1 MTKKRKPKSSK
12 PKKSPNPKQPKPK
25 RIALWRKLAISEGA
39 LTKEEQLRW
48 KANAIAAYKASK
60 APATRKAKTSRHMLG
75 YALGIRHDRPR
86 EPEQPKENL
95 LKQYKQYTTEKNAIS
110 ARGVGYQNFMNALEQ
125 LPIEVQVE
133 LNTKLDALRSK
144 WGDEAVMDYLDTF
157 NLLDDEVFADVKN
170 PYKVIVAE
178 AYVLRLGAALELA
191 VDGGIDVYNFED
203 EKDIIEA
210 NINAYAKNPK
220 SKSRLL
226 GLIQMD
232 AAMEE
237 GKTLTERLSDI
248 FDEDFEDF

>member
-12 PKKSPNPKQPKPK
+12 PKKSSSSKQHKPK
-25 RIALWRKLAISEGA
+25 RLALWRQLAISEGA
-39 LTKEEQLRW
+39 TTEEEQLRW

-60 APATRKAKTSRHMLG
+60 APSAKAKTSRHMLG

-86 EPEQPKENL
+86 EPKQSKENL

-110 ARGVGYQNFMNALEQ
+110 ARGVGYQNFMSALEQ

-133 LNTKLDALRSK
+133 LNTKLDALRNK
-144 WGDEAVMDYLDTF
+144 WGDEVVMEYLDTF
-157 NLLDDEVFADVKN
+157 NLLNDEVFADVKN

-191 VDGGIDVYNFED
+191 VDGGIDVYSFED

>member
-1 MTKKRKPKSSK
+1 MTKKKPKNSK
-12 PKKSPNPKQPKPK
+12 PKKSPKPKQPKPK
-25 RIALWRKLAISEGA
+25 RIALWRQMAISEGA

-60 APATRKAKTSRHMLG
+60 APSAKAKKSKHMMG
-75 YALGIRHDRPR
+75 YVLGIRHNRPR

-110 ARGVGYQNFMNALEQ
+110 ARGVGYQNFMSALEQ
-125 LPIEVQVE
+125 LPMEVQIE
-133 LNTKLDALRSK
+133 LNTKLDALRNK
-144 WGDEAVMDYLDTF
+144 WGDEAVMEYLDTF

-191 VDGGIDVYNFED
+191 VDSGIDVYSFED

-232 AAMEE
+232 TAMEE

>member
-1 MTKKRKPKSSK
+1 MTKRNPKSSK
-12 PKKSPNPKQPKPK
+12 PKKSSAPKQPKSK
-25 RIALWRKLAISEGA
+25 RIALWRQLAISEGA

-60 APATRKAKTSRHMLG
+60 APSAKAKKSNHMLG

-110 ARGVGYQNFMNALEQ
+110 ARGVGYQNFMSALEQ
-125 LPIEVQVE
+125 LPMEVQIE
-133 LNTKLDALRSK
+133 LNTKLDVLRNK
-144 WGDEAVMDYLDTF
+144 WGDEPVMDYLDTF
-157 NLLDDEVFADVKN
+157 NLLNDEVFADVKN

-178 AYVLRLGAALELA
+178 AFVLRLGAALELA
-191 VDGGIDVYNFED
+191 VDGGIDVYSFED

-220 SKSRLL
+220 SKSRLM

-232 AAMEE
+232 TAMEE

>member
-12 PKKSPNPKQPKPK
+12 PKKSPKPK
-25 RIALWRKLAISEGA
+25 RIALWRQLAISDGA

-60 APATRKAKTSRHMLG
+60 APATRKAKTTNHMLG
-75 YALGIRHDRPR
+75 YALGIRHDKPR
-86 EPEQPKENL
+86 EPKQPKENL

-178 AYVLRLGAALELA
+178 AYILRLGAALEFA
-191 VDGGIDVYNFED
+191 VDGGIDVYSFED

-232 AAMEE
+232 AVMEE

>member
-1 MTKKRKPKSSK
+1 MTKRKPKSSK
-12 PKKSPNPKQPKPK
+12 PKKSSSPKHPKPK
-25 RIALWRKLAISEGA
+25 RIALWQQMAISEGA

-60 APATRKAKTSRHMLG
+60 APSAKAKKSKHMLG
-75 YALGIRHDRPR
+75 YALGIRHDKPR
-86 EPEQPKENL
+86 EPKQPKENL

-191 VDGGIDVYNFED
+191 VDGGIDVYSFED

-232 AAMEE
+232 VAMEE

-248 FDEDFEDF
+248 FDEDFEDY

>member
-1 MTKKRKPKSSK
+1 M
-12 PKKSPNPKQPKPK
+12 
-25 RIALWRKLAISEGA
+25 AISDGA
-39 LTKEEQLRW
+39 LTKEEQLQW

-60 APATRKAKTSRHMLG
+60 APSAKAKATKHMLG

-86 EPEQPKENL
+86 EPKQPKENL

-110 ARGVGYQNFMNALEQ
+110 ARGVGYQNFMSALEQ

-144 WGDEAVMDYLDTF
+144 WGDEAVMVYLDTF
-157 NLLDDEVFADVKN
+157 NLLDDEVFADAKN

-191 VDGGIDVYNFED
+191 VDGGIDVYSFED

>member
-1 MTKKRKPKSSK
+1 M
-12 PKKSPNPKQPKPK
+12 
-25 RIALWRKLAISEGA
+25 AISDGA

-60 APATRKAKTSRHMLG
+60 APSAKAKATKHMLG

-86 EPEQPKENL
+86 EPKQPKENL

-157 NLLDDEVFADVKN
+157 NLLDA
-170 PYKVIVAE
+170 
-178 AYVLRLGAALELA
+178 RGAVSVNAHYQT
-191 VDGGIDVYNFED
+191 DG
-203 EKDIIEA
+203 
-210 NINAYAKNPK
+210 
-220 SKSRLL
+220 
-226 GLIQMD
+226 
-232 AAMEE
+232 
-237 GKTLTERLSDI
+237 T
-248 FDEDFEDF
+248 

>member
-12 PKKSPNPKQPKPK
+12 PKKSPSPKQPKPK
-25 RIALWRKLAISEGA
+25 RIALWRQLAISEGA

-75 YALGIRHDRPR
+75 YALGIRHDKPR
-86 EPEQPKENL
+86 EPKQPKENL

-144 WGDEAVMDYLDTF
+144 WGDEVVMDYLDTF

-191 VDGGIDVYNFED
+191 VDGGIDVYSFED

>member
-1 MTKKRKPKSSK
+1 MTKRNPKSSK
-12 PKKSPNPKQPKPK
+12 PKKSSTPKQPKSK
-25 RIALWRKLAISEGA
+25 RIALWRQLAISEGA

-60 APATRKAKTSRHMLG
+60 APSAKAKKSNHMLG

-110 ARGVGYQNFMNALEQ
+110 AKGVGYQNFMSALEQ
-125 LPIEVQVE
+125 LPMEVQIE
-133 LNTKLDALRSK
+133 LNTKLDVLRNK
-144 WGDEAVMDYLDTF
+144 WGDEAVMDYLNTF
-157 NLLDDEVFADVKN
+157 NLLDDEVFTDVKN

-191 VDGGIDVYNFED
+191 VDGGIDVYSFED

-232 AAMEE
+232 TAMEE

>member
-1 MTKKRKPKSSK
+1 
-12 PKKSPNPKQPKPK
+12 
-25 RIALWRKLAISEGA
+25 
-39 LTKEEQLRW
+39 
-48 KANAIAAYKASK
+48 
-60 APATRKAKTSRHMLG
+60 MLG
-75 YALGIRHDRPR
+75 YALGIRHDKPR
-86 EPEQPKENL
+86 EPKQPKENL

-191 VDGGIDVYNFED
+191 VDGGIDVYSFED

-232 AAMEE
+232 TAMEE